1 MDDQQPAP
9 DSTTQ
14 TWDLEDR
21 VATDFENALIRGEK
35 PSIRKA
41 VECLEPEA
49 RKRLIPDLVAIEIV
63 HRRRAGDWVD
73 LADYEA
79 DFPELGS
86 LTPEARD
93 ALINRIAQSTQ
104 NHPRPSPTSI
114 GRYTILASIAK
125 SGQAETFRAV
135 HPGLQ
140 STVVLKLAKR
150 PADPGKIDD
159 IAREGRLLA
168 SLPAHRHLVR
178 VHDVDFHD
186 GRVYLVLEDV
196 PGTTL
201 EQCAK
206 NRPLD
211 ARWAAQV
218 VATIARAVHI
228 AHQRG
233 ITHQDL
239 KPKNVLI
246 DPDGQPRVID
256 FGVAWYHPWWT
267 EQDNPSRIGGTP
279 NYISPEQASGQ
290 VESIGPGTDVF
301 GLGAILYFLLTKS
314 SPYPGKQLDAVLQQ
328 ARAANFDRSPLD
340 RPEIPPRLRETC
352 LKALAKEPG
361 DRFTT
366 AADFAQALESFLAP
380 RRWRYRA
387 ILAGCFLLAASV
399 PLIFTHTQEP
409 GLKPAE
415 PELQVQVWRPN
426 TKYQSLLQALPVRT
440 GDELQ
445 VRFQV
450 PPGLHV
456 ALFSINGEGR
466 LSLLQQYPPQE
477 TATDLVYPGPDQ
489 TRSLQPPEGTE
500 TLLLCGRR
508 ESPLS
513 AAELQ
518 AAWGES
524 GAWPAMDTPQ
534 RLLRMQR
541 NKVREEEERSR
552 DYGATNTHPRSD
564 TVAGR
569 LDIFRER
576 LKQIFPFFEGLAFTH
591 Q

>member
-1 MDDQQPAP
+1 MDEQQSPP
-9 DSTTQ
+9 ESTTQ
-14 TWDLEDR
+14 TWVLEDQ
-21 VATDFENALIRGEK
+21 VATEFENALIRGEK

-41 VECLEPEA
+41 VECVEPEA
-49 RKRLIPDLVAIEIV
+49 LKRLLAELVCIEIV
-63 HRRRAGDWVD
+63 HRRRAGDRVD

-79 DFPELGS
+79 DFPELRS
-86 LTPEARD
+86 LTPEARGE
-93 ALINRIAQSTQ
+93 LINWITQSMQ
-104 NHPRPSPTSI
+104 NPPRSSPTSI
-114 GRYTILASIAK
+114 GRYTIVASIAIG
-125 SGQAETFRAV
+125 GQAETFRAV
-135 HPGLQ
+135 HPGFQ
-140 STVVLKLAKR
+140 STVVLKLARR
-150 PADPGKIDD
+150 PADPGMIDR

-168 SLPAHRHLVR
+168 SLPQHRNLVR
-178 VHDVDFHD
+178 VHDVDFYD

-218 VATIARAVHI
+218 VASIARAVHV

-233 ITHQDL
+233 IVHQDL
-239 KPKNVLI
+239 KPNNVLI

-267 EQDNPSRIGGTP
+267 EQDDASQLGGTP
-279 NYISPEQASGQ
+279 NCISPEQASGQ
-290 VESIGPGTDVF
+290 VESIGPATDVF

-314 SPYPGKQLDAVLQQ
+314 SLYPGKQVAPVLQQ
-328 ARAANFDRSPLD
+328 ACDANFDRSLLD
-340 RPEIPPRLRETC
+340 RPEIPPRLREIC

-387 ILAGCFLLAASV
+387 ILASCFLLAASV
-399 PLIFTHTQEP
+399 PLVLTYIQ
-409 GLKPAE
+409 KPPPKPEE
-415 PELQVQVWRPN
+415 PELQVRIWRPS
-426 TKYQSLLQALPVRT
+426 TKYQTLLQALPVHT

-445 VRFQV
+445 VRFQA
-450 PPGLHV
+450 PPGLHL
-456 ALFSINGEGR
+456 ALFSINGQGR

-477 TATDLVYPGPDQ
+477 TAAELVYPGPDQ

-500 TLLLCGRR
+500 TLLLCGRS

-513 AAELQ
+513 EAELQ

-524 GAWPAMDTPQ
+524 GAWPVLDTPRQ
-534 RLLRMQR
+534 LLRLKR
-541 NKVREEEERSR
+541 NDVQEEGERSR
-552 DYGATNTHPRSD
+552 DFGATNTRPRSD

-569 LDIFRER
+569 LDVFRER
-576 LKQIFPFFEGLAFTH
+576 LKQRFSFFEGLAFAH